1 MHDYLIEKRL
11 EVLEAIRPICE
22 AFGITD
28 YDYEVNTETGSE
40 YLRIEVTKIGCACNS
55 MWAIKQELV
64 GWIFLNVWKDRTLGA
79 FDKQTRKHIRQY
91 WNNHDEVKRQ

>member
-11 EVLEAIRPICE
+11 EALEAIRPICE
-22 AFGITD
+22 AFRITD

-40 YLRIEVTKIGCACNS
+40 YLRIEDTQIRCDCNS
-55 MWAIKQELV
+55 MGAIKQELV
-64 GWIFLNVWKDRTLGA
+64 GWIFLNAWKDRTLGA
-79 FDKQTRKHIRQY
+79 FDKQARKHIRQY